1 MYNPYTICYNLVYA
15 NYFLKGDDSVKSKK
29 WLLALLVLVFAVT
42 LMVGCG
48 GDKKATGLK
57 GEVMIYT
64 SIYPDIIDK
73 MAKPAMKKA
82 FPDLDVKWFQ
92 GGTEKVIT
100 KIAGEIQA
108 KKISADLLMVA
119 DPSYY
124 LKLKD
129 EKLLLNY
136 VSKNSKDVIA
146 GQDKDGAW
154 TAVRISNMVI
164 AYNTSKFKP
173 EEVPQSWQDLLDPRF
188 KGKIA
193 MPNPLLSGTAYVFAG
208 ALADKYGWEYFDK
221 LNANGIR
228 VEEGNSAIQNKLL
241 TGEYVAAVILEE
253 NILKLAAEK
262 KEPLKVIY
270 PKDGI
275 VMVPSPIGVFN
286 NTKNPEASKAAVD
299 WWLSKE
305 GQEAVVAGYMHSVRG
320 DVKPP
325 VGAPELKTLL
335 PNAVKT
341 DWEKLAQN
349 NAKIKEEFRSRVLD
363 KK

>member
-1 MYNPYTICYNLVYA
+1 M
-15 NYFLKGDDSVKSKK
+15 KKSK
-29 WLLALLVLVFAVT
+29 LVSLALSFVFAAGV
-42 LMVGCG
+42 LAGCG
-48 GDKKATGLK
+48 GGGDKAKTAQK

-64 SIYPDIIDK
+64 SIYPDIIDN
-73 MAKPAMKKA
+73 MAKPAMKKS
-82 FPDLDVKWFQ
+82 FPDIDVKWFQ
-92 GGTEKVIT
+92 GGTEKVVT
-100 KIAGEIQA
+100 KISGEIQA
-108 KKISADLLMVA
+108 KKVSADLLMVA

-124 LKLKD
+124 LKLK
-129 EKLLLNY
+129 EQKLLMNY
-136 VSKNSKDVIA
+136 PSKNAKDVIA

-164 AYNTSKFKP
+164 AYNSDKFKP
-173 EEVPQSWQDLLDPRF
+173 EDVPQSWKDLTNPKF

-208 ALADKYGWEYFDK
+208 ALADKYGWEYFDA
-221 LNANGIR
+221 LNSNGIR

-275 VMVPSPIGVFN
+275 VMVPSPIGIFAS
-286 NTKNPEASKAAVD
+286 TKNPEAAKAITD
-299 WWLSKE
+299 WWLSQE
-305 GQEAVVAGYMHSVRG
+305 GQEAVVKGYMHSVRG

-325 VGAPELKTLL
+325 VGAPELKTLI
-335 PNAVKT
+335 PTAVKT
-341 DWEKLAQN
+341 DWDKLSKE
-349 NAKIKEEFRSRVLD
+349 NAKIKEEFRARVLD